1 MEKSEI
7 LNPDQLS
14 LFEDS
19 TKDDEPSNEPS
30 ASTEVEEYVVHRRK
44 KARGVRQANLDAL
57 PQVDKIYKLKGK
69 NCLCDTCGEE
79 LMIIGKHLVYREVK
93 CKPMEL
99 YCENSY
105 AQTGK
110 CQHCE
115 NPQNGNDMLV
125 QAATPHPFAVHSYF
139 SASIMAE
146 IIYNNFVLALPLHR
160 QAQNWPA
167 LIPLSSKA
175 MADQVIKNAE
185 AFEPLYKLLHK
196 ALEQEDIV
204 HLDETPLRVLSSNRM
219 QCYIWAASS
228 ATEFNHHKIAYFH
241 YAASRGGEVIPQ
253 IIGPDYQGC
262 LMCDGHSAYQQS
274 RLPNGFL
281 GACLIHVM
289 RKFKELVKIGKG
301 AKALEHSKAAKAV
314 EKLGESLS
322 H

>member
-1 MEKSEI
+1 M
-7 LNPDQLS
+7 
-14 LFEDS
+14 
-19 TKDDEPSNEPS
+19 
-30 ASTEVEEYVVHRRK
+30 VHRRK
-44 KARGVRQANLDAL
+44 KAKGVRQANLDAL

-110 CQHCE
+110 YQHCE
-115 NPQNGNDMLV
+115 NLQNGNDMLV

-146 IIYNNFVLALPLHR
+146 IIYNKFVLTLPLHR

-204 HLDETPLRVLSSNRM
+204 HLDETPLR
-219 QCYIWAASS
+219 C
-228 ATEFNHHKIAYFH
+228 
-241 YAASRGGEVIPQ
+241 
-253 IIGPDYQGC
+253 
-262 LMCDGHSAYQQS
+262 
-274 RLPNGFL
+274 
-281 GACLIHVM
+281 
-289 RKFKELVKIGKG
+289 
-301 AKALEHSKAAKAV
+301 
-314 EKLGESLS
+314 
-322 H
+322 